1 MPESPRRRRDDAQPF
16 ERIIPVVEPAR
27 PPRGGPISAPHRPS
41 LNGLDERNGHGAA
54 RDAGGPA
61 TAPRPLAEMRSMRA
75 MRMERAERADR
86 EPLRAEARGDVGA
99 LIDELHAVFEHD
111 RAVASQGSNARCGIC
126 YLHFAHADLAYR
138 EAEGFYVCAQ
148 CSQSLGN
155 GQLMMIRRQQR

>member
-1 MPESPRRRRDDAQPF
+1 
-16 ERIIPVVEPAR
+16 
-27 PPRGGPISAPHRPS
+27 
-41 LNGLDERNGHGAA
+41 
-54 RDAGGPA
+54 
-61 TAPRPLAEMRSMRA
+61 MRA

-155 GQLMMIRRQQR
+155 GQVMMIRRQQR